1 MVTTA
6 ANPSSLWISC
16 AGSLHQHGAALLWG
30 SAQQHTTQQQPFQL
44 GGQGVAMQAAARKL
58 LAQQVVH
65 TLTEATQPGSVLS
78 YVAAAPL
85 FALGE

>member
-1 MVTTA
+1 
-6 ANPSSLWISC
+6 
-16 AGSLHQHGAALLWG
+16 
-30 SAQQHTTQQQPFQL
+30 
-44 GGQGVAMQAAARKL
+44 MQAAARKL